1 MQLRMLLQSNALA
14 RLRRVAAPLAASWLL
29 AACGPDHDTD
39 CLKGNGDV
47 VTERRALDRRLR
59 RVELYNNVD
68 LTIVPDTATYAE
80 VRAGAHVIRDIEF
93 STPGGPQQLVI
104 KNTSRCNWV
113 RSYYTPREVRLHV
126 ARSQAHFDLEQHGY
140 GLITN
145 EGQWAQDTL
154 YLRQWST
161 GDFTLT
167 VRSTYLYLDSY
178 DAGDI
183 TLRGT
188 AEDFHPN
195 FGSTGFLFAGG
206 LAVRYCY
213 LYTYPA
219 WQGDLHVRARDHL
232 GGTLNGTGRLFYAG
246 SPATI
251 DLKGPN
257 ASRAF
262 QE

>member
-14 RLRRVAAPLAASWLL
+14 GLRRVAAPLAAGLLL
-29 AACGPDHDTD
+29 AACGRGHDTD
-39 CLKGNGDV
+39 CLKSNGEV
-47 VTERRALDRRLR
+47 VTERRAVDRRLR
-59 RVELYNNVD
+59 TVAVYNNVD
-68 LTIVPDTATYAE
+68 LTIVPDTVTYAE
-80 VRAGAHVIRDIEF
+80 VRAGEHVIQDIEF
-93 STPGGPQQLVI
+93 STPSGPQQLVI

-113 RSYYTPREVRLHV
+113 RSYNTPREVRLHV
-126 ARSQAHFDLEQHGY
+126 ARRQTSFDIEQYGY
-140 GLITN
+140 GRVSN

-154 YLRQWST
+154 YLRLWST
-161 GDFTLT
+161 GDVTMN

-195 FGSTGFLFAGG
+195 FGSNGFLFANG
-206 LAVRYCY
+206 LDTRFCY

-219 WQGDLHVRARDHL
+219 WRGDLHVRTHGNL

-246 SPATI
+246 NPLVI
-251 DLKGPN
+251 ELKGPN
-257 ASRAF
+257 VGRAF
-262 QE
+262 PE

>member
-14 RLRRVAAPLAASWLL
+14 GLRRVAALLAAGLL
-29 AACGPDHDTD
+29 PAACGPGHDAD
-39 CLKGNGDV
+39 CLKSNGDV
-47 VTERRALDRRLR
+47 VTERRAVDRRLR
-59 RVELYNNVD
+59 AVLVYNNVD
-68 LTIVPDTATYAE
+68 LTIVPDTTTYAE
-80 VRAGAHVIRDIEF
+80 VRAGEHVIQNIEF
-93 STPGGPQQLVI
+93 STPSGPQQLVI

-113 RSYYTPREVRLHV
+113 RSYDTPREVRLHI
-126 ARSQAHFDLEQHGY
+126 ARSQTNFDIEQYGY

-161 GDFTLT
+161 GDFTLN

-195 FGSTGFLFAGG
+195 FGSTGFLFASG
-206 LAVRYCY
+206 LYARYCF
-213 LYTYPA
+213 LYTYPE
-219 WQGDLHVRARDHL
+219 WQGDIHVRTSGYL
-232 GGTLNGTGRLFYAG
+232 GGTLNGTGRLFYTG

-257 ASRAF
+257 AGHAF
-262 QE
+262 RE

>member
-1 MQLRMLLQSNALA
+1 MQLRMLPQSNALA
-14 RLRRVAAPLAASWLL
+14 GLRRAAALLAASPLL

-39 CLKGNGDV
+39 CLKSNGDV
-47 VTERRALDRRLR
+47 VTERRAVDRRLR
-59 RVELYNNVD
+59 TVVVYNNVD

-80 VRAGAHVIRDIEF
+80 VRAGENVIRDIEF

-104 KNTSRCNWV
+104 NNTSRCNWV
-113 RSYYTPREVRLHV
+113 RSYDTPREVRLHV
-126 ARSQAHFDLEQHGY
+126 ASHQTNFDIEQYGY
-140 GLITN
+140 GLISN

-154 YLRQWST
+154 YLRLWSI
-161 GDFTLT
+161 GDIKMN

-195 FGSTGFLFAGG
+195 FGSNGFLFANG
-206 LAVRYCY
+206 LDTRFCY
-213 LYTYPA
+213 FYTYPA
-219 WQGDLHVRARDHL
+219 WQGDLHVRTHGNL

-246 SPATI
+246 SPSLV

-257 ASRAF
+257 AGRAF
-262 QE
+262 KE

>member
-1 MQLRMLLQSNALA
+1 MLLQSNALA
-14 RLRRVAAPLAASWLL
+14 GLRRVAAPLAAGLLL
-29 AACGPDHDTD
+29 AGCGPDHDTD

-47 VTERRALDRRLR
+47 VTERRVVDRRLR
-59 RVELYNNVD
+59 TVAVYNNVD

-80 VRAGAHVIRDIEF
+80 VRAGEHVIQDIEF

-113 RSYYTPREVRLHV
+113 RSYDTPREVRLHV
-126 ARSQAHFDLEQHGY
+126 APHQTSFDIKQYGY

-154 YLRQWST
+154 YLRQLST
-161 GDFTLT
+161 GDFTLN

-188 AEDFHPN
+188 AEAFQPN
-195 FGSTGFLFAGG
+195 FGSNGFLFATD
-206 LAVRYCY
+206 LDAHYCY
-213 LYTYPA
+213 FYTYPA
-219 WQGDLHVRARDHL
+219 WQGDMHVRSHGNL

-246 SPATI
+246 NPS
-251 DLKGPN
+251 LVEVKGPS
-257 ASRAF
+257 AGRAF
-262 QE
+262 RE